1 MVGVCFFLEKNLG
14 EKIFPFSYEGRGR
27 TLLTINKVWSRE
39 SRPPWRLFSLP
50 MRRRLDLSVTV
61 AMGQEMVSM
70 VTGGSEGCRNGTV
83 SVHRLH
89 PRRSTLTF
97 AAAHSWRPLWIRV
110 QRRGTRK
117 VAKLTL
123 PVLVNASRYAYP
135 PHPSTLREIK
145 SSSVFTKRSCG
156 KMSYRM
162 VYFVRFVYFYTWK
175 LFSIRIV
182 TSYEGRIFYRMG
194 TKD

>member
-1 MVGVCFFLEKNLG
+1 MVVVCFFLEKNLG

-135 PHPSTLREIK
+135 APFHFAWNQI
-145 SSSVFTKRSCG
+145 FFG
-156 KMSYRM
+156 
-162 VYFVRFVYFYTWK
+162 VYETFVRKDVLPNG
-175 LFSIRIV
+175 LFRSF
-182 TSYEGRIFYRMG
+182 RIFLYVEIVFYSNR
-194 TKD
+194 DELRR